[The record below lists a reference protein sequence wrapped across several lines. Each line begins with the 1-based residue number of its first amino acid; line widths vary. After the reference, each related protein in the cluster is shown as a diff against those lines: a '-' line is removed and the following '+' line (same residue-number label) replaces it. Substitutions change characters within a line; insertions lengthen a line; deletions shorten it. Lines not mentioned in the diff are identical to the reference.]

1 VELYGESY
9 DRFFDLPEGKVGVLA
24 DIYVEGETLVLYNL
38 SVYPVDHERL
48 NAGVRNL
55 LRIRRQMELDALLLG
70 YKRIR
75 ITGKRLT
82 GASPGREVDVKRR
95 LA

>member
-38 SVYPVDHERL
+38 SVYPVDHER
-48 NAGVRNL
+48 
-55 LRIRRQMELDALLLG
+55 
-70 YKRIR
+70 
-75 ITGKRLT
+75 
-82 GASPGREVDVKRR
+82 
-95 LA
+95 